1 MKIVFLGSGT
11 FAIPSL
17 QALVAAGHEIAAV
30 VTQLDRAKGRGLSL
44 QPPPVKP
51 VAEALGLSVLQPPRI
66 RAPEAHQALRAL
78 APELQVV
85 VAYGQILPRSVID
98 VASRGTIN
106 VHSSLLPRYRG
117 AAPIHWA
124 IVNGE
129 TETGVTTMMIDEG
142 LDTGPILLSRA
153 TPIGAEET
161 TPELEARLAA
171 MGGELLVETI
181 DGIARGTVAPVPQ
194 DHAAATTAPMLRKED
209 GRIDWNVRAEVIAR
223 RVRGLQP
230 WPGTVTAFAGGD
242 LKILRASRVAE
253 AADVTGP
260 VGTDAPGAV
269 VAIDEGIVVA
279 CGGRTRLR
287 VLEVQPASRRAMPA
301 VAFAAGA
308 RLSPGARL
316 G

>member
-1 MKIVFLGSGT
+1 MRIVFLGSGA

-17 QALVAAGHEIAAV
+17 QAMAGAGHEIAAV
-30 VTQLDRAKGRGLSL
+30 ITQPDREKGRGRSL

-51 VAEALGLSVLQPPRI
+51 AAEALGLRVLQPPRI
-66 RAPEAHQALRAL
+66 RTPEAQEEVRAL

-98 VASRGTIN
+98 LAPRGTIN

-129 TETGVTTMMIDEG
+129 TETGVTTMMVDEG

-161 TPELEARLAA
+161 TPELEARLARLGA
-171 MGGELLVETI
+171 ALLVETI
-181 DGIARGTVAPVPQ
+181 DGLARGTVSPVAQ
-194 DHAAATTAPMLRKED
+194 DHAAATHAPRLRKED
-209 GRIDWNVRAEVIAR
+209 GRIEWSAPADAIAR

-230 WPGTVTAFAGGD
+230 WPGTVTSFAGSD
-242 LKILRASRVAE
+242 LKILRAAVI
-253 AADVTGP
+253 P
-260 VGTDAPGAV
+260 VPLASGTAGAPGTVIAV
-269 VAIDEGIVVA
+269 DDGIVVA
-279 CGGRTRLR
+279 CGNDTRLR
-287 VLEVQPASRRAMPA
+287 VLSVQPASRHAMA
-301 VAFAAGA
+301 ALAFAMGA
-308 RLSPGARL
+308 RLTPGARL